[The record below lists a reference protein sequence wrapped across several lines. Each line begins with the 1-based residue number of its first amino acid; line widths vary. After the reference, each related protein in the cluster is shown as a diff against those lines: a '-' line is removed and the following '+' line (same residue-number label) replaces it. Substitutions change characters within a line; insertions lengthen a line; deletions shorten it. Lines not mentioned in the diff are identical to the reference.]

1 MTSTEDNMEDDQLD
15 LNESK
20 IVPTTENEPLLLSTV
35 SLSVITSQD
44 RYCYQLAVTGSEATL
59 NSYLNAEGR
68 NHIWKMWNS
77 KTPFILKRRMFPE
90 FAGLLRL
97 SRRHLKIICEE
108 DNIQKKF
115 WVVDLSA
122 NGTLLN
128 GKKMEKEAQ
137 EELKHG
143 DQLGLLWRKNAT
155 LNTLEVLF
163 GVQFTVFDE
172 RTAPPVASELFKS
185 KNSKTSLSKNKNKRK
200 ELSGSPRKKED
211 KENDVDDQDLRE
223 KKRKQRRMNESGD
236 LDVRKSSRSEK
247 EKAKQEEE
255 TEEYPVSTS
264 LEKLDLSLKK
274 SDRVLKW
281 TQEEEEKLMEVMQ
294 TNEGQSWKDVSFHFP
309 LRSPDAVR
317 NKYKKM
323 TESSSKSKSKYKQKE
338 SKHSDASSPPNEEAA
353 AEEPEPEQEEE
364 EEEQEEEE
372 EEEQQEEDEEQEQ
385 EQEQEQ
391 EVEIPL
397 TADEDRSRK
406 LWTPEDDE
414 LLREL
419 VIQYRPTTQEDWEKI
434 ALKLG
439 RTVKSVKH
447 KYNDKRMYE
456 LLN

>member
-1 MTSTEDNMEDDQLD
+1 
-15 LNESK
+15 
-20 IVPTTENEPLLLSTV
+20 
-35 SLSVITSQD
+35 
-44 RYCYQLAVTGSEATL
+44 
-59 NSYLNAEGR
+59 
-68 NHIWKMWNS
+68 
-77 KTPFILKRRMFPE
+77 
-90 FAGLLRL
+90 
-97 SRRHLKIICEE
+97 
-108 DNIQKKF
+108 
-115 WVVDLSA
+115 
-122 NGTLLN
+122 
-128 GKKMEKEAQ
+128 
-137 EELKHG
+137 
-143 DQLGLLWRKNAT
+143 
-155 LNTLEVLF
+155 
-163 GVQFTVFDE
+163 
-172 RTAPPVASELFKS
+172 
-185 KNSKTSLSKNKNKRK
+185 
-200 ELSGSPRKKED
+200 
-211 KENDVDDQDLRE
+211 
-223 KKRKQRRMNESGD
+223 MNESGD

-397 TADEDRSRK
+397 TADEDRRRK